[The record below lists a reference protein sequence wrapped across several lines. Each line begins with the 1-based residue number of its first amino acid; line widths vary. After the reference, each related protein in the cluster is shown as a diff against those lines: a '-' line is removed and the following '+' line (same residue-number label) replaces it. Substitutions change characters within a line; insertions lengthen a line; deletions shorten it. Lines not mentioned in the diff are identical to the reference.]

1 MSESERKQVSSRL
14 PVESTAFFIAQ
25 IAVLSSLVAF
35 LKILTIPMPIPLGSI
50 DASSVLIFAIAILYG
65 PSFATPVI
73 CIGQFVGL
81 LYLTALLGFPAVFIP
96 GIVAVRGAE
105 AFIVG
110 KLRHKNGNSGKWEI
124 FAMVIGVLWETG
136 AFVLADTYLFGPGFG
151 VIVAFTIIDAIWIIP
166 AIGVIAA
173 LRRIFEAK
181 YFDDYFGFADNEQLK
196 KKLLYPSLAA
206 IIISWILIIL
216 APLAGI
222 LL

>member
-1 MSESERKQVSSRL
+1 MSELEPEKTSSSSRI
-14 PVESTAFFIAQ
+14 ESTAFLLAQ
-25 IAVLSSLVAF
+25 IAILSSLVAF

-50 DASSVLIFAIAILYG
+50 DASSILIFAIAILYG

-110 KLRHKNGNSGKWEI
+110 KLRNKNGNSGKWEI

-181 YFDDYFGFADNEQLK
+181 YFDDYFGFAGDEQLK